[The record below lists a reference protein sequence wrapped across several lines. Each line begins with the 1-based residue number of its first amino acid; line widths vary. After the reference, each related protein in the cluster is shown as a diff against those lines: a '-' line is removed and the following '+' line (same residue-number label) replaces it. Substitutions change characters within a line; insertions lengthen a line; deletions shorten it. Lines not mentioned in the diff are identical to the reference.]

1 MAWRGRGPWSVCVYG
16 GEESEGMEDWRGR
29 PQVKIG
35 HAVGLGS
42 GRQQLVA
49 WNHAAAAACR
59 GPGRSWT
66 SRPIN
71 HAFRSGLKRPFLCM
85 PAGFL

>member
-1 MAWRGRGPWSVCVYG
+1 MAWPWSVECVCVYG

-42 GRQQLVA
+42 EGSSWWPGTMRRRR
-49 WNHAAAAACR
+49 HA
-59 GPGRSWT
+59 GD
-66 SRPIN
+66 
-71 HAFRSGLKRPFLCM
+71 
-85 PAGFL
+85 PAGVGLAAQLTTLFDLD

>member
-49 WNHAAAAACR
+49 WNHAAAAASCR
-59 GPGRSWT
+59 GPGV
-66 SRPIN
+66 
-71 HAFRSGLKRPFLCM
+71 GLAAQLTTLFDLD
-85 PAGFL
+85 

>member
-42 GRQQLVA
+42 KGSSWWPGTMLLLRRRRRR
-49 WNHAAAAACR
+49 HA
-59 GPGRSWT
+59 GD
-66 SRPIN
+66 
-71 HAFRSGLKRPFLCM
+71 
-85 PAGFL
+85 PAGVGLAAQLTTLFDLD